1 VQGDVV
7 QAKKMPLGVEVGHA
21 LDLDRFLPYRIRKL
35 AAAVSS
41 PRSVAIDGQPVRA
54 REWRV
59 LLVLA
64 CFGPMTIKEASQRS
78 VMDAASTTRAV
89 QNLLSLGLVAT
100 RTHKSDRRKQ
110 IVTLTPEGARAHDE
124 IAPQRQAF
132 SREVMSGLT
141 AQEQDLFFDLIDRI
155 EQTLDETARRDE
167 DPFFED

>member
-1 VQGDVV
+1 V
-7 QAKKMPLGVEVGHA
+7 QAKKMPLGVEVAHA
-21 LDLDRFLPYRIRKL
+21 LDLDRFLPYRVRKL
-35 AAAVSS
+35 AAAISS
-41 PRSVAIDGQPVRA
+41 PKSVEFNGKPVRA

-110 IVTLTPEGARAHDE
+110 IVTLTPEGAHVHDE

-141 AQEQDLFFDLIDRI
+141 PEEQNLFFELIDRI
-155 EQTLDETARRDE
+155 ERTLDETARRDE

>member
-1 VQGDVV
+1 
-7 QAKKMPLGVEVGHA
+7 MPLGVEVGHA

-41 PRSVAIDGQPVRA
+41 PRNVTIEGRPIRA

-64 CFGPMTIKEASQRS
+64 CFGPMTIKEVAKRS
-78 VMDAASTTRAV
+78 VMDAPSTTRAV
-89 QNLLSLGLVAT
+89 QNLLALGLVAT
-100 RTHKSDRRKQ
+100 RTHKGDRRKQ

-132 SREVMSGLT
+132 SEEVMSVLSK
-141 AQEQDLFFDLIDRI
+141 QEQDTFFTLIDRL
-155 EQTLDETARRDE
+155 EQMLSETARRDD
-167 DPFFED
+167 DPFYED